1 VQTTDVEAIAM
12 HDAEKYATGIT
23 SCIRTIA
30 LAEPD
35 NKLIA
40 FRNMAREAAR
50 YVVKGGVD
58 KCDFAD
64 RFTSAAIANGIV
76 QRHGT
81 DAVQAILEEALIEA
95 SPLKIADISDHPVP
109 VSARSSARP
118 RIVSAATLRT
128 KVFEPIRFCVPKY
141 IPPGCGILAGRP
153 NLGKS
158 WLMLDVGLAVASGG
172 NCLNQVITEE
182 GDVLYLA
189 LEDNERRLQSRMTRI
204 LGFAHEWP
212 ERFHYATEWR
222 RAAAGGLDAV
232 RDWIERSEKP
242 RLIVVDV
249 LAMFRSPR
257 GGKQTPYDADFEAI
271 HELQKIAAE
280 TDIAIVIV
288 HHLRKGAA
296 DTDPFD
302 KISGTLALS
311 GAADTVLIL
320 DRDSNGTT
328 LYGRGRDIEEF
339 ETALQFDRM
348 TCRWRVLGE
357 AAEVRR
363 TDQRSAILSAL
374 EQSEEPLSPAEIA
387 EATGMV
393 RNNVKQLLLKMAKA
407 GQVLKAKDR
416 GRYMHP
422 KRADDVRVTPSN
434 HDNQITNR
442 DE

>member
-1 VQTTDVEAIAM
+1 MDVEMAAM
-12 HDAEKYATGIT
+12 GDAEKYADGMT

-30 LAEPD
+30 LAEPA
-35 NKLIA
+35 NKLSA

-58 KCDFAD
+58 KPDFAD

-76 QRHGT
+76 QNHGT
-81 DAVQAILEEALIEA
+81 DAVQAVLEEALTEA
-95 SPLKIADISDHPVP
+95 SALKIADISDDPVP
-109 VSARSSARP
+109 ASARSSARP

-128 KVFEPIRFCVPKY
+128 KVFEPIRFCVPRY

-153 NLGKS
+153 KLGKS

-172 NCLNQVITEE
+172 SCLNQIIPEE

-204 LGFAHEWP
+204 LGFAQEWP

-222 RAAAGGLDAV
+222 RAAAGGLDDI

-280 TDIAIVIV
+280 TDVAIVIV

-339 ETALQFDRM
+339 ETALQFDRT
-348 TCRWRVLGE
+348 TCRWRAQGE

-374 EQSEEPLSPAEIA
+374 EQSEEPLSPADIA
-387 EATGMV
+387 EATGMA
-393 RNNVKQLLLKMAKA
+393 RNNVKQLLLKMVKA
-407 GQVLKAKDR
+407 GQVLKAEGR

-422 KRADDVRVTPSN
+422 KLADIDRVTPN
-434 HDNQITNR
+434 NYDNR
-442 DE
+442 

>member
-1 VQTTDVEAIAM
+1 MA
-12 HDAEKYATGIT
+12 DAAKYADGMT

-30 LAEPD
+30 LAEAD
-35 NKLIA
+35 KKFIT
-40 FRNMAREAAR
+40 FKNMAREAAR
-50 YVVKGGVD
+50 YVVKGGVERR
-58 KCDFAD
+58 DFAD
-64 RFTSAAIANGIV
+64 KFFSAAISNGVV

-81 DAVQAILEEALIEA
+81 DAVQAVLEEALTEA
-95 SPLKIADISDHPVP
+95 SELKITDISDYPVITP
-109 VSARSSARP
+109 ARSTARP
-118 RIVSAATLRT
+118 NIVSAAALRT

-141 IPPGCGILAGRP
+141 VPPGCGILAGRP
-153 NLGKS
+153 KLGKS

-172 NCLNQVITEE
+172 SCLNQVIAEK

-212 ERFHYATEWR
+212 EGFHYATEWR
-222 RAAAGGLDAV
+222 RAAAGGLDDI
-232 RDWIERSEKP
+232 RDWIRRSENP

-257 GGKQTPYDADFEAI
+257 GGKQTPYDADFEAV
-271 HELQKIAAE
+271 HELQKIAGE
-280 TDIAIVIV
+280 TELAIIIV

-339 ETALQFDRM
+339 ETALQFDRGV
-348 TCRWRVLGE
+348 CRWRVLGE
-357 AAEVRR
+357 AVEVRR
-363 TDQRSAILSAL
+363 TGQRTAILTAL
-374 EQSEEPLSPAEIA
+374 EQSEEAMSPAEIA
-387 EATGMV
+387 ETAGMA
-393 RNNVKQLLLKMAKA
+393 RNNVKQLLIKMVRA
-407 GQVLKAKDR
+407 GQVLKAEGR

-422 KRADDVRVTPSN
+422 NLANRSADP
-434 HDNQITNR
+434 Q
-442 DE
+442 